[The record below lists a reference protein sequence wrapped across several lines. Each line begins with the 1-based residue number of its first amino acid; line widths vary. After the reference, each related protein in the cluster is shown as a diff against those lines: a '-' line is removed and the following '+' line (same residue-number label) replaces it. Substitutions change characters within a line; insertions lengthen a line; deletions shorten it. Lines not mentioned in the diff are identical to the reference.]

1 MWTDVIQIMIMY
13 GTLILINIKG
23 TFEAGGLAVVIE
35 RNIESGRL
43 SVPE

>member
-1 MWTDVIQIMIMY
+1 MIMY

-23 TFEAGGLAVVIE
+23 TSEAGGLSVVIE

-43 SVPE
+43 GMPE